1 MTRQIFS
8 FKNHTEY
15 ERGRLVPDLFLFFKK
30 GLYEVKPSAVW
41 LSFNISTVHKM
52 GYNKKKFL
60 KP

>member
-30 GLYEVKPSAVW
+30 GLCEVKPSALW
-41 LSFNISTVHKM
+41 LSFNIFQQYTRWSTI
-52 GYNKKKFL
+52 KKTA
-60 KP
+60 